1 MTAELS
7 RKLATLLGPKGWLT
21 AAEDIAPYLA
31 EWRGRYSDG
40 RTIGVARPAT
50 TGQMSEVIA
59 ACAAAGVPMVPQGG
73 NTGLVGGAAPH
84 SHGGEVVVACGRLNR
99 IRDLDAA
106 NGTITV
112 EAGVTLKAIQDA
124 AAAADRLF
132 PLSLG
137 AEGTCQIGGNLSTNA
152 GGNAVL
158 RYGNA
163 RSLVLGIEVVL
174 PDGQVFEALRGL
186 RKDNTGYDLKQLFI
200 GAEGTL
206 GIITAAVLK
215 LFPRPRTVE
224 TALLAVPSP
233 TAALDLLVRSRVATG
248 DQVSSFELM
257 PRIGVEFAVR
267 HVPGAVDP
275 LASPSPWYVLLEAS
289 SSAPDAPLRESL
301 DTLLEEAFEA
311 GTVTDGTFAESEAQ
325 RQGLWFIREAMVEGQ
340 RHAGASIKNDV
351 SVPVSAVPD
360 FIDQALAAV
369 ERKLPGI
376 RPVAFGHLGDGNVHL
391 NLSQPEGADRSAYL
405 AQWKEMTALV
415 DDIATGLGG
424 SISAEHGIGRLKRD
438 TLARHKSSVE
448 IGLMQSVKRAIDPGG
463 LMNPGKVLPD

>member
-1 MTAELS
+1 MSAELS
-7 RKLATLLGPKGWLT
+7 RQLAALLGAKGWLT
-21 AAEDIAPYLA
+21 SPEDIAPYLA
-31 EWRGRYSDG
+31 EWRGHYTDG
-40 RTIGVARPAT
+40 RTIGVARPET
-50 TGQMSEVIA
+50 TEQVSQVVA
-59 ACAAAGVPMVPQGG
+59 ACVAAGVPVVPQGG

-84 SHGGEVVVACGRLNR
+84 AHGGEVVVACGRLAR

-174 PDGQVFEALRGL
+174 PDGQVLEALRGL

-215 LFPRPRTVE
+215 LFPRPRSVE
-224 TALLAVPSP
+224 TAFLAVPSP
-233 TAALDLLVRSRVATG
+233 AAALDLLIRSRAATG
-248 DQVSSFELM
+248 DQISSFELI

-267 HVPGAVDP
+267 HVPGAADP
-275 LASPSPWYVLLEAS
+275 LSDPSPWYVLLEAT
-289 SSAPDAPLRESL
+289 SSAPDAPLRAGLE
-301 DTLLEEAFEA
+301 TLLEAAFEA
-311 GTVTDGTFAESEAQ
+311 GIVTDGAVAESEAQ
-325 RQGLWFIREAMVEGQ
+325 RQGLWFVREALVEGQ

-351 SVPVSAVPD
+351 SVPVSQVPE
-360 FIDQALAAV
+360 FIDRALAAV
-369 ERKLPGI
+369 GERVPGI

-391 NLSQPEGADRSAYL
+391 NLSQPEGADPAAYL
-405 AQWKEMTALV
+405 AQWADLTGLV

-438 TLARHKSSVE
+438 TLLRHKSSVE
-448 IGLMQSVKRAIDPGG
+448 MDLMRSIKRAIDPNS